1 MFRDRPAI
9 PKDSERSAA
18 AREALGS
25 IRYIRDAMA
34 RSESFTAVPG
44 WGGAVMGVVGLT
56 GAIVASTREQ
66 PSEWLQVWLGTAVI
80 AAAIGVVSIIR
91 KARRVGEPVF
101 GGAGRKFVL
110 GIMPAVFAASILT
123 MVLYEAGLHDRLAGL
138 WLLMFGV
145 AVLTAGFASIRL
157 IPLMGLA
164 FMLLGVAAFLLP
176 ASWGDLMMGVGFG
189 GINIIFGIV
198 IGLRH
203 GG

>member
-9 PKDSERSAA
+9 QKDSERSAA

-44 WGGAVMGVVGLT
+44 WGGAVMGVVGLA
-56 GAIVASTREQ
+56 GAMIASTREQ
-66 PSEWLQVWLGTAVI
+66 PSEWLQVWLGAAVV
-80 AAAIGVVSIIR
+80 AAAIGIITIIR

-123 MVLYEAGLHDRLAGL
+123 MVMYQSGLQDRLPAL

-164 FMLLGVAAFLLP
+164 FMLMGVVAFLIP
-176 ASWGDLMMGVGFG
+176 ASWGDVMMGIGFG
-189 GINIIFGIV
+189 GINIVFGIM